1 MQEKNN
7 MNFVALQVQ
16 FRHMPQSSSIKH
28 LVRKQAGC
36 LEKFARAGSH
46 CEVVV
51 DEMNHWNKGG
61 IFKVTIR
68 YTIPGDRLYV
78 AHAEEESGSHHFLY
92 SAVRIAFDEIERQ
105 LKKRRRRNY
114 RRKTIELAA

>member
-1 MQEKNN
+1 MQENN
-7 MNFVALQVQ
+7 TMNPVALQVQ
-16 FRHMPQSSSIKH
+16 FRHMPQSNSIKH
-28 LVRKQAGC
+28 LVRKQADR

-51 DEMNHWNKGG
+51 DEMHHWNKGG
-61 IFKVTIR
+61 VFKVSIR

-92 SAVRIAFDEIERQ
+92 SAVRITFDEIERQ
-105 LKKRRRRNY
+105 LKKQRRRNY
-114 RRKTIELAA
+114 RRNPIEIAA